1 MRRLFA
7 TVNLINKQ
15 IEKISLR
22 KKSEIFCCELKFEV
36 LFTEVNKRS

>member
-15 IEKISLR
+15 IEKISLH
-22 KKSEIFCCELKFEV
+22 KKSEIFCCISALNCV
-36 LFTEVNKRS
+36 YRSQ